1 MDGEGTDEQEG
12 EAMTDVGETE
22 GGASAPAPAAE
33 LDRVR
38 DLVLQAHP
46 DVVPDLVRGSS
57 LDELLASVEPARSAY
72 QQVAERVRGSATP
85 QPTDTSAPTLTPA
98 LTPAPPAVPAGG
110 ATTVLDP
117 STLGPTTKIARA
129 LAERRSR

>member
-1 MDGEGTDEQEG
+1 MVSEGTDEREG

-22 GGASAPAPAAE
+22 GAAGGDAAD
-33 LDRVR
+33 LGRVR

-72 QQVAERVRGSATP
+72 QQIAERVRGGSSRPANP
-85 QPTDTSAPTLTPA
+85 ASPT
-98 LTPAPPAVPAGG
+98 PPAVPAGG
-110 ATTVLDP
+110 TRAAVDP
-117 STLGPTTKIARA
+117 ASLSPVTKIARA
-129 LAERRSR
+129 LAARSAAGKAR

>member
-1 MDGEGTDEQEG
+1 MGSEGTDEREE

-22 GGASAPAPAAE
+22 GGAGGPAAE
-33 LDRVR
+33 LGRVR

-72 QQVAERVRGSATP
+72 QQIAERVRGSAGSP
-85 QPTDTSAPTLTPA
+85 TPA
-98 LTPAPPAVPAGG
+98 TPTPPAVPAGG
-110 ATTVLDP
+110 TRVTVDP
-117 STLGPTTKIARA
+117 ASLTPVTKIARA
-129 LAERRSR
+129 LAERRRA